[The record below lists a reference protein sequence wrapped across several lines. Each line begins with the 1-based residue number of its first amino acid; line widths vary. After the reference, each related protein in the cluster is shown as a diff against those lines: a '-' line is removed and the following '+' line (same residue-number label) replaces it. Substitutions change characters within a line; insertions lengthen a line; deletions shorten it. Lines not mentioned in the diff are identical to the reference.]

1 MSILLRSK
9 LNRRTKEDVVF
20 DLVNVFILT
29 GALLLVLYPLYFILI
44 ASVSNPDRIFAG
56 DVLFFPRE
64 LTFDGYKRIFSDS
77 YLWMGYRNSMMYAVL
92 GTVISLSM
100 ILPAAYALSRKD
112 LIGRKFIIL
121 LLILTM
127 FFEGGLVPT
136 YLLVK
141 NLNMIDTI
149 WAMVLPS
156 AIGVWNVIVSRIFF
170 ESNIPDEMREAAFID
185 GCSNTKFFLRIVLP
199 LSKPIIAV
207 MVLIHVIGNWNMF
220 FNAMIYLNH
229 DALYPLQIILR
240 NILIQNEFSAQSS
253 LLSDLESYA
262 AQQKVSELIKYGVI
276 FVASFPLLVI
286 YPFVQKYFVKGMMIG
301 AVKG

>member
-1 MSILLRSK
+1 MSIISRPK
-9 LNRRTKEDVVF
+9 LNRRTKEDVIF
-20 DLVNVFILT
+20 DLVNVIILT

-56 DVLFFPRE
+56 DVWFFPIE

-77 YLWMGYRNSMMYAVL
+77 YLWMGYRNSMIYAVL

-170 ESNIPDEMREAAFID
+170 ETNI
-185 GCSNTKFFLRIVLP
+185 
-199 LSKPIIAV
+199 
-207 MVLIHVIGNWNMF
+207 
-220 FNAMIYLNH
+220 
-229 DALYPLQIILR
+229 
-240 NILIQNEFSAQSS
+240 
-253 LLSDLESYA
+253 
-262 AQQKVSELIKYGVI
+262 
-276 FVASFPLLVI
+276 
-286 YPFVQKYFVKGMMIG
+286 
-301 AVKG
+301 